1 MFTEKHYVNKTYGN
15 HLLSRTVTGYDV
27 TTVGCSSSPMSGYN
41 GTECTLVDNPA
52 WNEKFSSYSITGAAL
67 TGNNFVLNNDVTA
80 QANYETAK
88 NVTLQTDGHGTI
100 ASTKNS
106 GFIGDTAAL
115 SNAASDGY
123 GFSGYSITG
132 STLTGSNFRFTGSD
146 ITAKA
151 WFSAVPHYTAKSF
164 NSGTPFQGTTAYTGE
179 YYAGD
184 ITVDQFRPLTRVSA
198 SNTVRQEFP
207 PLHWVNTAV
216 NLEFTGNIFAFPPIT
231 SQYVSV
237 NYNDLYNLRNNMT
250 TFNRNGNYVTAGYM
264 KLNTYES
271 AFITAVNIWVT
282 GTTTNTECNFSD
294 LKIKFNGQNL
304 PTSAY
309 AAGGGYACH
318 LRTLNNGT
326 VGKYALAT
334 PIVITGN
341 DQKLIFYVTGTVPQ
355 RMHTISGITPW
366 VAEWYGYISG
376 LEGA

>member
-1 MFTEKHYVNKTYGN
+1 MIKEKHIVNGIYGG
-15 HLLSRTVTGYDV
+15 HQLSRYIDV
-27 TTVGCSSSPMSGYN
+27 YEVSANRCHSVPESGYK
-41 GTECTLVDNPA
+41 GTEATLVDEPA
-52 WNEKFSSYSITGAAL
+52 WNEKFSSYSITGATL
-67 TGNNFVLNNDVTA
+67 TGNNFILDNDVTA

-88 NVTLQTDGHGTI
+88 NLTLQTDGHGSI
-100 ASTKNS
+100 ASTKSS

-132 STLTGSNFRFTGSD
+132 ATLTGSNFRFTGSD

-151 WFSAVPHYTAKSF
+151 WFSAVPHYTAKAF

-179 YYAGD
+179 YYAG
-184 ITVDQFRPLTRVSA
+184 TVDQFRPLSRVSYD
-198 SNTVRQEFP
+198 NNVRQEFP
-207 PLHWVNTAV
+207 PIHWVNTAV

-250 TFNRNGNYVTAGYM
+250 TFNRNGDYVTAGYM
-264 KLNTYES
+264 KLNASES

-282 GTTTNTECNFSD
+282 GTTTNSTCNFGN
-294 LKIKFNGQNL
+294 LKINFNGQDL

-318 LRTLNNGT
+318 LCTLNNGA
-326 VGKYALAT
+326 VGKYVLPA

-341 DQKLIFYVTGTVPQ
+341 DQKLTFYITGTVPQ
-355 RMHTISGITPW
+355 INHTISGIAPLT
-366 VAEWYGYISG
+366 AEWYGYISG
-376 LEGA
+376 LE